1 MKIIVAH
8 PGRQHSFRVAKALKE
23 NGMLYKYAT
32 TVYNKD
38 NSLFMRFVK
47 LFLSK
52 DNLDRAKKRKCPSLV
67 DNDVIQF
74 CELEGLMLL
83 ALQRIDRS
91 HRIDRWF
98 MRYIANKFQRR
109 LADYVIKNRVDAVI
123 SYDTNSSV
131 LFDILERK
139 APDVIKIM
147 DNAHPNRHFL
157 NKSYNENWTAVGN
170 FGATLEACG
179 YITDEKVAETFGEEV
194 KKADYHIVAS
204 TYSTQALVF
213 EGISPDYIFK
223 IPYGVDENKFVGK
236 DRSYT
241 SDFLNV
247 LFIGEVNQRKGINQI
262 LQVAK
267 HIHDQG
273 FNFNIVG
280 GGFETAPIEY
290 SKYNDC
296 VNFLGRVSF
305 ETLLCQLKD
314 NHVFLFPTMG
324 EGFGLVLLEAMA
336 AGLPVITTPNCA
348 GYDIVKDGVNGF
360 IVPVGDEN
368 AIEEK
373 LIWMKE
379 HPCELKCMSENAIST
394 ARMYTWGKY
403 EKGLVTAV
411 KKMMDYTSV
420 KTSL

>member
-23 NGMLYKYAT
+23 NGMLYKYVT

-38 NSLFMRFVK
+38 NSIFMRIIK

-52 DNLDRAKKRKCPSLV
+52 DNLDRAKKRKCPSLA

-74 CELEGLMLL
+74 CELEGLILL

-91 HRIDRWF
+91 HRIDRWL

-139 APDVIKIM
+139 VPDVIKIM

-157 NKSYNENWTAVGN
+157 NKSYKDNWEAVGN
-170 FGATLEACG
+170 FGSTLEACG
-179 YITDEKVAETFGEEV
+179 YITDEKVAKTFGEEV

-204 TYSTQALVF
+204 TYSKQALMY

-223 IPYGVDENKFVGK
+223 LPYGVDENKFVGK
-236 DRSYT
+236 TLSYT
-241 SDFLNV
+241 SDYLNV

-267 HIHDQG
+267 HIHAQG

-280 GGFETAPIEY
+280 GGFETASKEY
-290 SKYNDC
+290 SKYNDY
-296 VNFLGRVSF
+296 VNYLGRVSF
-305 ETLLCQLKD
+305 ETLLYQLKD

-348 GYDIVKDGVNGF
+348 GYDIVVDDENGF
-360 IVPVGDEN
+360 IVPVGDEK

-379 HPCELKCMSENAIST
+379 HPNELKRMSDNAIST
-394 ARMYTWGKY
+394 ARKYTWRKY
-403 EKGLVTAV
+403 ENDLITAV
-411 KKMMDYTSV
+411 KRMINDTLV